1 MRICILIHNAYGVGG
16 TIRTTYNLAGALA
29 ERHEVEIVSVYRHR
43 DTPVFALDPRVRLR
57 HLVDLRRHSDTC
69 DLDDPLYGRPAKVF
83 PTGENR
89 YTQYNALTDQRI
101 AAHLASLDADVVIGT
116 RPGLNV
122 HIALQAPRRVVRIG
136 QEHLT
141 LATHSV
147 PLVLTLRRLYPRLDA
162 ITTTTEADAASY
174 RRRLRLPGVP
184 VVALPNS
191 VPDPG
196 VVPSALEAK
205 YVAAV
210 GRLVPVKRYGD
221 LIRAFVK
228 VVAERPDWGLRL
240 YGAGG
245 QKEKLERLIADLDLG
260 DRVTMM
266 GPMSPIEPEI
276 AKASLLAVSS
286 KMESFGMTIVE
297 AMRVGLPVVST
308 DCPHGPGEI
317 ISDGVD
323 GLLVPPRD
331 VDGLATAMLRLIND
345 DELRKRMGRAALEKG
360 ARYDPAK
367 IADAF
372 ERQLAELVARRAGA
386 VGRLRSAG
394 RHVGGLGVGAVYV
407 AKDLGRAAK
416 RRARRLRKKLRSARN
431 DARTERGSE
440 SAPRGGAGQGG
451 AAGSAAP

>member
-1 MRICILIHNAYGVGG
+1 MRISILIHNAYGVGG

-29 ERHEVEIVSVYRHR
+29 GRHEVEIVSVFRHR
-43 DTPVFALDPRVRLR
+43 DAPVFALDPRVRLR
-57 HLVDLRRHSDTC
+57 HLVDLRRHSDAC
-69 DLDDPLYGRPAKVF
+69 DLDDPLYHRPAKVF

-89 YTQYNALTDQRI
+89 YKQYSALTDQRI
-101 AAHLASLDADVVIGT
+101 AAHLASLDADVAIGT

-122 HIALQAPRRVVRIG
+122 HIALHVPRHVVRVA

-196 VVPSALEAK
+196 VAPSTLEAK

-210 GRLVPVKRYGD
+210 GRLAPVKRYGD

-228 VVAERPDWGLRL
+228 VAAERPDWGLRL
-240 YGAGG
+240 YGAGE
-245 QKEKLERLIADLDLG
+245 QREKLERLIARLDIA

-266 GPMSPIEPEI
+266 GPASPIEPEI

-286 KMESFGMTIVE
+286 NMESFGMTIVE

-308 DCPHGPGEI
+308 DCPLGPGEI
-317 ISDGVD
+317 ISHGVD

-331 VDGLATAMLRLIND
+331 VDGLAMAMLRLIND

-360 ARYDPAK
+360 ARYDPAR
-367 IADAF
+367 IAGAF
-372 ERQLAELVARRAGA
+372 ECLLADLVARRAGVA
-386 VGRLRSAG
+386 GRLRSAG
-394 RHVGGLGVGAVYV
+394 CHVGGLGVGAVYTT
-407 AKDLGRAAK
+407 KDLAHAAK
-416 RRARRLRKKLRSARN
+416 RRARRLRKRLRNKLRSTLRAQGREDGSPAR
-431 DARTERGSE
+431 
-440 SAPRGGAGQGG
+440 
-451 AAGSAAP
+451 